1 MIILTFKM
9 AIKCI
14 RNNQNHRNLL
24 TWFQNLTSTL
34 TNWKMKILFNQKVI
48 ELIRNSRMILSKL
61 HLYLK
66 INQFSKKMNSWKN
79 QTIKNSMIWTIIK
92 AWNIIF
98 LIWRIKNDCWK
109 VKNYSIHNT
118 NAELLEP
125 IFHQSTLFLDAKC
138 LLAMLVRNLQIII
151 EKNVCI

>member
-1 MIILTFKM
+1 
-9 AIKCI
+9 
-14 RNNQNHRNLL
+14 
-24 TWFQNLTSTL
+24 
-34 TNWKMKILFNQKVI
+34 
-48 ELIRNSRMILSKL
+48 MILSKL

-66 INQFSKKMNSWKN
+66 TNQFSKKMNSWKN

-138 LLAMLVRNLQIII
+138 LLVMLVRNLQIII
-151 EKNVCI
+151 EKNVCIWWFRNKNILSKFRNKRNNMKICLTKLIHLKILNKKIEFNSLKLRLEILKILRL